1 MNKSSANPNQ
11 EAGVTEKPE
20 GTLIGKRYRCEKCGT
35 EVLCTKAGLGQLWC
49 CGEIDEVERG
59 ETVTLVGLRGDENV
73 IWFGGASWRIR
84 RQN

>member
-49 CGEIDEVERG
+49 CGEIMKLKEAKPLPSSD
-59 ETVTLVGLRGDENV
+59 
-73 IWFGGASWRIR
+73 
-84 RQN
+84 